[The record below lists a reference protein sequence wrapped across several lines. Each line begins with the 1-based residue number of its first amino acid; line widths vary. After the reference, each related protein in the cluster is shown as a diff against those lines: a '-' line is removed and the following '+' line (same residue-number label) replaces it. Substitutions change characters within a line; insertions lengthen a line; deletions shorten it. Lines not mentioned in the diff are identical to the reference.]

1 MSKGTAFRKRKS
13 IKNWREYN
21 EGLRRRYDLTLWVDE
36 AVLAKPAPIAG
47 KKGRPREYSDALIEA
62 GLVLR
67 GLYHLTLRG
76 TEGMMQ
82 SIVRMMGKKEL
93 AVPDYST
100 FSRRSAVLEIA
111 LNLQKRGHAVH
122 LVIDTTGLKIYGEG
136 EWKVRQHGWSK
147 RRTWRKLHLAL
158 DDEMQEIIAVD
169 LTENSVGDQEHLPA
183 MIESVPEEIK
193 IRQVS
198 ADGIYDTHECY
209 DAVHRLGAKLVTP
222 PRKNA
227 VLPPEGTPPHP
238 RHQAIRECQKK
249 GRKRWK
255 KESSYHR
262 RSLSET
268 AMFRFKTTFGD
279 HLAARKLPQQKTE
292 AKIKAKTLN
301 TLRKIA
307 APSYK

>member
-1 MSKGTAFRKRKS
+1 M
-13 IKNWREYN
+13 
-21 EGLRRRYDLTLWVDE
+21 
-36 AVLAKPAPIAG
+36 
-47 KKGRPREYSDALIEA
+47 
-62 GLVLR
+62 LR
-67 GLYHLTLRG
+67 GLYRLTLRG
-76 TEGMMQ
+76 TQGMMQ
-82 SIVRMMGKKEL
+82 SIVRMMGMKEL
-93 AVPDYST
+93 NIPDYST

-111 LNLQKRGHAVH
+111 LNLQKRGHALH

-169 LTENSVGDQEHLPA
+169 LTENSTGDQEHLPA
-183 MIESVPEEIK
+183 MIEAVPDEIT

-209 DAVHRLGAKLVTP
+209 DAVEKRGAKLVTP

-227 VLPPEGTPPHP
+227 VLPTLDTPPHP
-238 RHQAIRECQKK
+238 RHQAIRECKEK

-255 KESSYHR
+255 KESGYHR

-279 HLAARKLPQQKTE
+279 HLASRALPQQKTE
-292 AKIKAKTLN
+292 AKLKAKTLN
-301 TLRKIA
+301 ILRKIA